1 MKKMVR
7 RMGGSLGIPLTK
19 HFKKIGVNEGDEV
32 DIDVREDE
40 GEIVIRKAP
49 QRIPVPE
56 GFDPRFFEVLS
67 RNVEK
72 YREALEGMR
81 NC

>member
-1 MKKMVR
+1 MKRLVR
-7 RMGGSLGIPLTK
+7 RMGGSLGIPMTK
-19 HFKKIGVNEGDEV
+19 LFKVIGVNEGDEV
-32 DIDVREDE
+32 DIEVREDA

-56 GFDPRFFEVLS
+56 GFDPRFFEMLS

-81 NC
+81 NY